1 LLELQKKKHF
11 SLIGGPSGTFVPMKI
26 RLFLF
31 HTTMKQ
37 TTKLLSSLLVSALVA
52 SSAFAE
58 IRTWTDTSGRQVI
71 ASFIGLD
78 GENIVLQTAD
88 GATYKFPLT
97 NLSAEDQTLAK
108 SSKPSDKP
116 VMLANATVAQASAAV
131 DKLVANGLVRA
142 NPERAKGGKKPI
154 TGFNPMANDEQFVR
168 RVYLDVVGR
177 IPNYTET
184 MQFIQ
189 DSNPNKRAKLIDM
202 LIDSPGYNS
211 NTFNY
216 FAEMLR
222 VKDRLEQDNLRGVPY
237 INWMQHQIEQNVPWD
252 KMVAEMLTAKGKM
265 WDRKPDGSYN
275 GGAGYLLRDA
285 GMPLDNLANT
295 LAVFLG
301 TDVACAQCH
310 DHPFSDWTQHQF
322 YEMAAFFGATT
333 TNMRAAANR
342 KKGKDSSGMMA
353 ANAMKD
359 LMPKIEEMVT
369 KSGMDIKRVRNGI
382 QNYMGANRFIVGD
395 NDTNNMKLP
404 HDYKY
409 PDDKPDAL
417 VEPKFITWSKTDKNL
432 AAYKQ
437 KMKSAEELRPAFAKW
452 ATDPSNPRF
461 AMAIANRMWKRA
473 FGQGICE
480 PVTNIDDPKQ
490 SVNPELLVHLAE
502 EMKRVKFNIKD
513 FMRIIYNTRAYQS
526 EATSEKIAMGEPY
539 YFQGPLLRR
548 MTAEQAWDSYMTLVL
563 GDPDKYA
570 KPLEDLYSRSI
581 DLDLSNPKL
590 DAQTV
595 LVKYSAY
602 REMAAKERAL
612 MGGGL
617 AEAGGDDMM
626 MEGKAK
632 GKAKAEAKPV
642 SGMAENAS
650 LTYQGMVLRRAST
663 LEQPAPNGHFLID
676 FGQSPRALI
685 DGSVKT
691 GSVPQVLMMMNGK
704 AQAMLTSNDSLIF
717 RTMEKVKS
725 PPEKVEALFVSVL
738 NRRPTLAEKDI
749 AKRALSGGDTGY
761 ANMIWAL
768 INTREF
774 IFIQ

>member
-1 LLELQKKKHF
+1 
-11 SLIGGPSGTFVPMKI
+11 
-26 RLFLF
+26 
-31 HTTMKQ
+31 MKQ

-58 IRTWTDTSGRQVI
+58 IRTWTDTSGRQVT

-78 GENIVLQTAD
+78 GEDIILQTAD
-88 GATYKFPLT
+88 GATHKFALT
-97 NLSAEDQTLAK
+97 RLSPEDQALAK
-108 SSKPSDKP
+108 SIKPSDQP

-131 DKLVANGLVRA
+131 DRLVANGLVRA
-142 NPERAKGGKKPI
+142 NPERAKTAGKKPI
-154 TGFNPMANDEQFVR
+154 TGFNAMANDEQFVR
-168 RVYLDVVGR
+168 RVYLDIVGR

-184 MQFIQ
+184 TQFVA
-189 DSNPNKRAKLIDM
+189 DSNAGKRAKLIDM
-202 LIDSPGYNS
+202 LLDSPGYNS

-237 INWMQHQIEQNVPWD
+237 INWMQHQIENNVTWD
-252 KMVAEMLTAKGKM
+252 KMVFDMLTAKGKM
-265 WDRKPDGSYN
+265 WQDGA
-275 GGAGYLLRDA
+275 AGYLLRDA

-322 YEMAAFFGATT
+322 YEMASFFGATT
-333 TNMRAAANR
+333 TNMNAAANR
-342 KKGKDSSGMMA
+342 KKAKDGGGMMA
-353 ANAMKD
+353 MNATRA

-369 KSGMDIKRVRNGI
+369 SSGQDIKRIRNGI

-395 NDTNNMKLP
+395 TDTNTMKLP

-417 VEPKFITWSKTDKNL
+417 VEPKFITWTKNDSKL
-432 AAYKQ
+432 PAYKQ

-490 SVNPELLVHLAE
+490 SVNPELLVHLAQ
-502 EMKRVKFNIKD
+502 EMIRVKFDIKS
-513 FMRIIYNTRAYQS
+513 FMRIIYNTRAYQA

-548 MTAEQAWDSYMTLVL
+548 MSAEQAWDSYMTLVL
-563 GDPDKYA
+563 GADVDKYT

-595 LVKYSAY
+595 LIKYQAF
-602 REMAAKERAL
+602 RNMADKERAL

-617 AEAGGDDMM
+617 ADAGGSDMM
-626 MEGKAK
+626 MDSGKAK
-632 GKAKAEAKPV
+632 GKAKTEAKPA
-642 SGMAENAS
+642 GDMMENAS
-650 LTYQGMVLRRAST
+650 LSYGGMILRRAST

-704 AQAMLTSNDSLIF
+704 AQQMLTSPDSLVF

-738 NRRPTLAEKDI
+738 SRRPTLQEKEI
-749 AKRALSGGDTGY
+749 AKRALSGGEDGY

>member
-1 LLELQKKKHF
+1 
-11 SLIGGPSGTFVPMKI
+11 
-26 RLFLF
+26 
-31 HTTMKQ
+31 MKQ

-52 SSAFAE
+52 SSALAE
-58 IRTWTDTSGRQVI
+58 VRTWTDTSGRQVT

-78 GENIVLQTAD
+78 GENIILQTPD
-88 GATYKFPLT
+88 GATHKFPLT
-97 NLSAEDQTLAK
+97 KLSAEDQTLAK
-108 SSKPSDKP
+108 TMKPSDQP

-131 DKLVANGLVRA
+131 DRLVANGLVRA
-142 NPERAKGGKKPI
+142 NPERVKNKKSPI

-168 RVYLDVVGR
+168 RVYLDIVGR
-177 IPNYTET
+177 IPNYAET

-202 LIDSPGYNS
+202 LLDSPGYNS

-222 VKDRLEQDNLRGVPY
+222 LKDRLEQADLRGVPY
-237 INWMQHQIEQNVPWD
+237 INWMQHQIEKNVTWD
-252 KMVAEMLTAKGKM
+252 KMVFEMLTAKGKM
-265 WDRKPDGSYN
+265 WQDGA
-275 GGAGYLLRDA
+275 AGYLLRDA

-333 TNMRAAANR
+333 TTMRAKENR
-342 KKGKDSSGMMA
+342 KSKDSGMMT
-353 ANAMKD
+353 ANAMND

-369 KSGMDIKRVRNGI
+369 KSGNDIKRIRNGI
-382 QNYMGANRFIVGD
+382 RNFMGANRYIVGD
-395 NDTNNMKLP
+395 TDSNNMKLP

-409 PDDKPDAL
+409 PDAKPNDP
-417 VEPKFITWSKTDKNL
+417 VEPKFITWSKNDKNL
-432 AAYKQ
+432 PAYKQ
-437 KMKSAEELRPAFAKW
+437 KMKSAEEFRPAFGKW
-452 ATDPSNPRF
+452 VTDPSNPRF

-473 FGQGICE
+473 FGQGISE

-490 SVNPELLVHLAE
+490 SVNPELLIHLAE
-502 EMKRVKFNIKD
+502 EMKRVKFDIKA
-513 FMRIIYNTRAYQS
+513 FMRIIYNTRAYQA

-548 MTAEQAWDSYMTLVL
+548 MSAEQAWDSYMTLVL

-595 LVKYSAY
+595 LIKYDAF
-602 REMAAKERAL
+602 RKMAEKERAL

-626 MEGKAK
+626 MDSKAK
-632 GKAKAEAKPV
+632 GKGKAEAKPA
-642 SGMAENAS
+642 GEMMENAS
-650 LTYQGMVLRRAST
+650 LTYNGMVLRRAST

-704 AQAMLTSNDSLIF
+704 AQQMLTSPDSLVF
-717 RTMEKVKS
+717 RTMEKVKTA
-725 PPEKVEALFVSVL
+725 PEKVEALFVSVL

-749 AKRALSGGDTGY
+749 AKRALSSGDEGY
-761 ANMIWAL
+761 SNMIWAL
-768 INTREF
+768 VNTREF

>member
-1 LLELQKKKHF
+1 
-11 SLIGGPSGTFVPMKI
+11 
-26 RLFLF
+26 
-31 HTTMKQ
+31 MKQ

-52 SSAFAE
+52 SSALAE
-58 IRTWTDTSGRQVI
+58 VRTWTDTSGRQVT

-78 GENIVLQTAD
+78 GDNIILQTAD
-88 GATYKFPLT
+88 GGTHKFPLT
-97 NLSAEDQTLAK
+97 KLSAEDQALAK
-108 SSKPSDKP
+108 SMKPSDQP

-131 DKLVANGLVRA
+131 DRLVANGLVRA
-142 NPERAKGGKKPI
+142 NPERAKTAGKKPI

-168 RVYLDVVGR
+168 RVYLDIVGR
-177 IPNYTET
+177 IPNYAES

-189 DSNPNKRAKLIDM
+189 DSNPNKRSKLIDM

-211 NTFNY
+211 NTYNY

-237 INWMQHQIEQNVPWD
+237 INWMQHQIQNNVSWD
-252 KMVAEMLTAKGKM
+252 KMVYEMLTAKGKM
-265 WDRKPDGSYN
+265 WDKKDGEYN
-275 GGAGYLLRDA
+275 GAAGYLLRDA

-333 TNMRAAANR
+333 TRMNANR
-342 KKGKDSSGMMA
+342 KKEKDSSGMMA
-353 ANAMKD
+353 MNAMKD
-359 LMPKIEEMVT
+359 LMPKIEEIVT
-369 KSGMDIKRVRNGI
+369 KSGGDIKRLRNGI
-382 QNYMGANRFIVGD
+382 RNYMGANNAIVGD
-395 NDTNNMKLP
+395 TDNNTMKLP

-417 VEPKFITWSKTDKNL
+417 VEPKFITWTKNDSKL
-432 AAYKQ
+432 PAYKQ
-437 KMKSAEELRPAFAKW
+437 KMKSAEELRTAFAKW
-452 ATDPSNPRF
+452 TTDPSNPRF

-473 FGQGICE
+473 FGQGISE

-490 SVNPELLVHLAE
+490 SVNPELLIHLAQ
-502 EMKRVKFNIKD
+502 EMVRVKFDIKA

-548 MTAEQAWDSYMTLVL
+548 MSAEQAWDSYMTLVL

-581 DLDLSNPKL
+581 DLDLTNPKL

-595 LVKYSAY
+595 LIKYEAF
-602 REMAAKERAL
+602 RKMAEKERAL

-626 MEGKAK
+626 MDSGKAK
-632 GKAKAEAKPV
+632 GKAKAEAKPA
-642 SGMAENAS
+642 GEMMENAS
-650 LTYQGMVLRRAST
+650 LTYNGMVLRRAST

-676 FGQSPRALI
+676 FGQSPRLLI
-685 DGSVKT
+685 DGSVKS

-704 AQAMLTSNDSLIF
+704 AQQMLTSPDSLIF

-749 AKRALSGGDTGY
+749 AKRALSGGEDGY

>member
-1 LLELQKKKHF
+1 
-11 SLIGGPSGTFVPMKI
+11 
-26 RLFLF
+26 
-31 HTTMKQ
+31 MKQ
-37 TTKLLSSLLVSALVA
+37 TTKLLSSLLVAVLFA

-58 IRTWTDTSGRQVI
+58 LRTWTDTKGRQVT

-78 GENIVLQTAD
+78 GENIILQTAD
-88 GATYKFPLT
+88 GATHKFPLT
-97 NLSAEDQTLAK
+97 NLSAEDQSLAK
-108 SSKPSDKP
+108 AMKPSDQP

-131 DKLVANGLVRA
+131 DRLVANGLVRA
-142 NPERAKGGKKPI
+142 NPERAKGGKQPI
-154 TGFNPMANDEQFVR
+154 TGFNPLANDEQFVR
-168 RVYLDVVGR
+168 RVYLDIVGR

-184 MQFIQ
+184 TQFLQ

-202 LIDSPGYNS
+202 LLDSPGYNS

-237 INWMQHQIEQNVPWD
+237 INWMQDQISKNRPWNE
-252 KMVAEMLTAKGKM
+252 MVYDMLTANGKM
-265 WDRKPDGSYN
+265 WHN
-275 GGAGYLLRDA
+275 GAAGYLLRDA

-322 YEMAAFFGATT
+322 YEMASFFGATT
-333 TNMRAAANR
+333 TNMRTAQNR
-342 KKGKDSSGMMA
+342 KKGKESPGMM
-353 ANAMKD
+353 NAMND
-359 LMPKIEEMVT
+359 LMPKIEELVT
-369 KSGMDIKRVRNGI
+369 KSGQDIKRIRNGI
-382 QNYMGANRFIVGD
+382 QNYMGANRSIVGD
-395 NDTNNMKLP
+395 TDTNSMKLP

-409 PDDKPDAL
+409 PDDKPNAP
-417 VEPKFITWSKTDKNL
+417 VEPKFITWSKNDKNL
-432 AAYKQ
+432 PAYKQ
-437 KMKSAEELRPAFAKW
+437 KMKAPEELRPAFAKW
-452 ATDPSNPRF
+452 TTDPSNPRF

-473 FGQGICE
+473 FGQGISE

-490 SVNPELLVHLAE
+490 SVNPELLIHLAE
-502 EMKRVKFNIKD
+502 EMKRVKFNLKD

-548 MTAEQAWDSYMTLVL
+548 MSAEQAWDSYMTLVL
-563 GDPDKYA
+563 GDPDKYT
-570 KPLEDLYSRSI
+570 KPLQDLYSRSI

-595 LVKYSAY
+595 LVKYSAF

-617 AEAGGDDMM
+617 ADAGSDMM
-626 MEGKAK
+626 ESGTKAK
-632 GKAKAEAKPV
+632 GKAAEKP
-642 SGMAENAS
+642 SGEMMENAS
-650 LTYQGMVLRRAST
+650 LTYGNLVLRRASE

-685 DGSVKT
+685 DGSVKS

-704 AQAMLTSNDSLIF
+704 AQEMLTSSDSLIF

-725 PPEKVEALFVSVL
+725 PPEKVEALFISIL

-749 AKRALSGGDTGY
+749 AKRALSSGDDGY

-774 IFIQ
+774 IFVQ

>member
-1 LLELQKKKHF
+1 
-11 SLIGGPSGTFVPMKI
+11 
-26 RLFLF
+26 
-31 HTTMKQ
+31 MKQ

-52 SSAFAE
+52 SSAMAE
-58 IRTWTDTSGRQVI
+58 IRTWTDTSGRQVT

-78 GENIVLQTAD
+78 GENIILQTAD
-88 GATYKFPLT
+88 GGTHKFPLT
-97 NLSAEDQTLAK
+97 KLSAEDQALAK
-108 SSKPSDKP
+108 SLKPSDQP

-131 DKLVANGLVRA
+131 DRLVAAGLVRA

-177 IPNYTET
+177 IPNYAES

-202 LIDSPGYNS
+202 LLDSPGYSS
-211 NTFNY
+211 NTYNY

-237 INWMQHQIEQNVPWD
+237 INWMQHQIQNNVAWD
-252 KMVAEMLTAKGKM
+252 KMVFEMLTAKGKM
-265 WDRKPDGSYN
+265 WDKKGNGEYN
-275 GGAGYLLRDA
+275 GAAGYLLRDA

-322 YEMAAFFGATT
+322 YEMASFFGATT
-333 TNMRAAANR
+333 TRMAGNR
-342 KKGKDSSGMMA
+342 KDSSGMMA
-353 ANAMKD
+353 MNAMKD

-369 KSGMDIKRVRNGI
+369 KSGQDIKRMRNGI
-382 QNYMGANRFIVGD
+382 RNFMSANNAIVGD
-395 NDTNNMKLP
+395 MDKNNMKLP

-409 PDDKPDAL
+409 PDAKPNDP
-417 VEPKFITWSKTDKNL
+417 VEPKFITWSKNDSKL
-432 AAYKQ
+432 PAYKQ
-437 KMKSAEELRPAFAKW
+437 KMKSAEELRTAFAKW
-452 ATDPSNPRF
+452 TTDPTNPRF

-473 FGQGICE
+473 FGQGISE

-490 SVNPELLVHLAE
+490 SVNPELLLHLAQ
-502 EMKRVKFNIKD
+502 EMVRVKFDIKN
-513 FMRIIYNTRAYQS
+513 FMRIIYNTRAYQA

-548 MTAEQAWDSYMTLVL
+548 MSAEQAWDSYMTLVL

-595 LVKYSAY
+595 LVKYDAF
-602 REMAAKERAL
+602 RKMGEKERAL

-626 MEGKAK
+626 MDSGKAK
-632 GKAKAEAKPV
+632 GKGKAEAKPA
-642 SGMAENAS
+642 GEMMENAS
-650 LTYQGMVLRRAST
+650 LTYNGMVLRRAAT

-685 DGSVKT
+685 DGSVKS

-704 AQAMLTSNDSLIF
+704 AQQMLTSPDSLIF

-738 NRRPTLAEKDI
+738 SRRPTLAEKDI
-749 AKRALSGGDTGY
+749 AKRALSGGDDGY

-774 IFIQ
+774 IFVQ

>member
-1 LLELQKKKHF
+1 
-11 SLIGGPSGTFVPMKI
+11 
-26 RLFLF
+26 
-31 HTTMKQ
+31 MKQ

-52 SSAFAE
+52 SSAMAE
-58 IRTWTDTSGRQVI
+58 IRTWTDTSGRQVT
-71 ASFIGLD
+71 ASFIGID
-78 GENIVLQTAD
+78 GDNIILQTAD
-88 GATYKFPLT
+88 GGTHKFPLT
-97 NLSAEDQTLAK
+97 KLSAEDQALAK
-108 SSKPSDKP
+108 SMKPSDQP

-142 NPERAKGGKKPI
+142 NPARAKGGKKPI

-177 IPNYTET
+177 IPNYAES

-189 DSNPNKRAKLIDM
+189 DSNPNKRSKLIDM
-202 LIDSPGYNS
+202 LIDSPGYSS
-211 NTFNY
+211 NTYNY

-237 INWMQHQIEQNVPWD
+237 INWMQHQIQKNVSWD
-252 KMVAEMLTAKGKM
+252 KMVFEMLTAKGKM
-265 WDRKPDGSYN
+265 WDKKDGEYN
-275 GGAGYLLRDA
+275 GAAGYLLRDA

-322 YEMAAFFGATT
+322 YEMASFFGATT
-333 TNMRAAANR
+333 TRMTAAANR
-342 KKGKDSSGMMA
+342 KKAKDSSGMMA
-353 ANAMKD
+353 MNAMND
-359 LMPKIEEMVT
+359 LMPKIEEIVT
-369 KSGMDIKRVRNGI
+369 KSGGDIKRLRNGI
-382 QNYMGANRFIVGD
+382 RNYMGANNAIVGD
-395 NDTNNMKLP
+395 MDSNSMKLP

-409 PDDKPDAL
+409 PDAKPNDP
-417 VEPKFITWSKTDKNL
+417 VEPKFITWTKNDKNL
-432 AAYKQ
+432 PAYKQ

-452 ATDPSNPRF
+452 VTDPSNPRF

-473 FGQGICE
+473 FGQGISE

-490 SVNPELLVHLAE
+490 SVNPELLIHLAQ
-502 EMKRVKFNIKD
+502 EMVRVKFDIKN

-581 DLDLSNPKL
+581 DLDLTNPKL

-595 LVKYSAY
+595 LVKYDAY
-602 REMAAKERAL
+602 RKMAEKERAL

-626 MEGKAK
+626 MEGASKSK
-632 GKAKAEAKPV
+632 GKAAAKPA
-642 SGMAENAS
+642 GEMMENAS
-650 LTYQGMVLRRAST
+650 LTYNGMVLRRAST

-704 AQAMLTSNDSLIF
+704 AQQMLTSKDSLIF

-749 AKRALSGGDTGY
+749 AKRALSGGDEGY

>member
-1 LLELQKKKHF
+1 
-11 SLIGGPSGTFVPMKI
+11 
-26 RLFLF
+26 
-31 HTTMKQ
+31 MKQ

-52 SSAFAE
+52 SSAMAE
-58 IRTWTDTSGRQVI
+58 IRTWTDTSGRQVT
-71 ASFIGLD
+71 ASFIGID
-78 GENIVLQTAD
+78 GDNIILQTAD
-88 GATYKFPLT
+88 GGTHKFPLT
-97 NLSAEDQTLAK
+97 KLSAEDQALAK
-108 SSKPSDKP
+108 SLKPSDQP

-142 NPERAKGGKKPI
+142 NPARAKGGKKPI

-168 RVYLDVVGR
+168 RVYLDIVGR
-177 IPNYTET
+177 IPNYAES

-202 LIDSPGYNS
+202 LLDSPGYSS
-211 NTFNY
+211 NTYNY

-237 INWMQHQIEQNVPWD
+237 INWMQHQIQNNVTWD
-252 KMVAEMLTAKGKM
+252 KMVYEMLTAKGKM
-265 WDRKPDGSYN
+265 WDKKDNGEYN
-275 GGAGYLLRDA
+275 GAAGYLLRDA

-333 TNMRAAANR
+333 TNMRAVANR
-342 KKGKDSSGMMA
+342 KKAKEASGMMA
-353 ANAMKD
+353 MDAMKD
-359 LMPKIEEMVT
+359 LMPKIEEIVT
-369 KSGMDIKRVRNGI
+369 KSGGDIKRLRNGI
-382 QNYMGANRFIVGD
+382 RNYMGANNAVVGD
-395 NDTNNMKLP
+395 MDSNNMKLP

-417 VEPKFITWSKTDKNL
+417 VEPKFITWSKNDKNL
-432 AAYKQ
+432 PAYKQ
-437 KMKSAEELRPAFAKW
+437 KMKSAEELRTAFAKW
-452 ATDPSNPRF
+452 TTDPSNPRF

-473 FGQGICE
+473 FGQGISE

-490 SVNPELLVHLAE
+490 SVNPELLVHLAQ
-502 EMKRVKFNIKD
+502 EMVRVKFDIKA

-548 MTAEQAWDSYMTLVL
+548 MSAEQAWDSYMTLVL

-570 KPLEDLYSRSI
+570 KPLEDLYSRSV
-581 DLDLSNPKL
+581 DLDLTKPKL

-595 LVKYSAY
+595 LIKYEAF
-602 REMAAKERAL
+602 RKMGEKERAL

-617 AEAGGDDMM
+617 AEAGDDMM
-626 MEGKAK
+626 MDSGKTK
-632 GKAKAEAKPV
+632 GKGKAEAKPA
-642 SGMAENAS
+642 GEMMENAS
-650 LTYQGMVLRRAST
+650 LTYNGMVLRRAAT

-704 AQAMLTSNDSLIF
+704 AQQMLTSPDSLIF

-749 AKRALSGGDTGY
+749 AKRALSGGEDGY